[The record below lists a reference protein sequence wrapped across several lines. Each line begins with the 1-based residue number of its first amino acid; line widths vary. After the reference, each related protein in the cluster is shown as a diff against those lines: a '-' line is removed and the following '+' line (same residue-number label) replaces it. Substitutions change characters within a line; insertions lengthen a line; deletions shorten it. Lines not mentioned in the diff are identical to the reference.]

1 MSDDNPNEKWENAIL
16 LLWLQRDLCYERAF
30 TELVIFYSDW
40 NVWKHETP
48 SNFLFHLLGIFKT
61 PIAPCQL

>member
-30 TELVIFYSDW
+30 TELVIFYSDKCLKAW
-40 NVWKHETP
+40 NPLKLYV
-48 SNFLFHLLGIFKT
+48 SLAGDF
-61 PIAPCQL
+61 